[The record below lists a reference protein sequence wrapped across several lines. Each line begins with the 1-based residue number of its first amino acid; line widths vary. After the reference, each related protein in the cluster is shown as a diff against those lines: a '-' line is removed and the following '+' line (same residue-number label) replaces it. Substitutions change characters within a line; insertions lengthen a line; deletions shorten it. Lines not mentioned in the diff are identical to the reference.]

1 MGPSRALCTR
11 LASASQQ
18 VPHFKS
24 YCFAPEISPHCRL
37 TFPDLLLLYYVNPSR
52 PDLNMPALAQ
62 DKVLARDLKAKKTKS
77 RNGCGRCK
85 LKRLK
90 CDETAPGC
98 LQCKKR
104 NVACPGYEKTLK
116 WSTKY
121 EVFTPPNQ
129 SKSTSPRSRSTP
141 ITITTT
147 TTCTG
152 AKSPLPQNVA
162 SGIEA
167 LAAVLPAGRKN
178 TTTTIAQQIPT
189 VHTSSVV
196 PSPPPSFEEPACL
209 QESSTEDGDS
219 PRDYESFP
227 VEDVNNVNPV
237 MFDGFVDAIHL
248 PNEEFN
254 FAAFEPIDFD
264 SGALDSLAFDMNDL
278 SSSSQK
284 QEGAASSSM
293 PLLDRDSTRES
304 SPRLSRSLLLDLYRL
319 PSPSPN
325 PSSSGDVESLL
336 VQHYFKDVCAVFSA
350 FDSPLNPFRT
360 TIGRIYKDSPSINY
374 AIQSMAAAHLA
385 NTFPNMAA
393 MGLELQRK
401 AREALE
407 AELPLAHSGQTSA
420 TKTFLSIMLLGLTTS
435 WHDSSALGLEYLS
448 TARDLILPKL
458 FSRSGGADVEREAQF
473 FEESLI
479 HWEMLMGFV
488 TEDAMSFSPKSGLRP
503 SVTSRK
509 NAPTACGPNGK
520 TVPHP
525 WTGIAPMIHF
535 LFAEVGRLVRKERS
549 MDLESSMDLRR
560 RQENL
565 QNAASLEEDLLA
577 VDCPS
582 VDDVIDYGD
591 ERTPKEHF
599 VTIAEAYR
607 LAGLLEIYR
616 VFPSILRKRLGSEMF
631 KGTDTVDFQF
641 PTPRFETPFE
651 DTDMKLWLNSLAMH
665 IIKSLESLPSSSGT
679 FCIQPLILVAAA
691 SELRFVS
698 SVDFFDVHAN
708 DSKVVS
714 AREFVIRRLQEFAL
728 RLPNKPLRTMIQ
740 LLKETWRQSDDGKDV
755 FWIDVMNEKGY
766 HTIM

>member
-1 MGPSRALCTR
+1 
-11 LASASQQ
+11 
-18 VPHFKS
+18 
-24 YCFAPEISPHCRL
+24 
-37 TFPDLLLLYYVNPSR
+37 
-52 PDLNMPALAQ
+52 MPTLAQ

-121 EVFTPPNQ
+121 EVFNPTQ
-129 SKSTSPRSRSTP
+129 SKSASPRPRSTP
-141 ITITTT
+141 DATSTTSPA
-147 TTCTG
+147 

-167 LAAVLPAGRKN
+167 ALAAVLPAGRKN
-178 TTTTIAQQIPT
+178 SPPTQQPLTTQA
-189 VHTSSVV
+189 SSAV
-196 PSPPPSFEEPACL
+196 PSPPSFEEPASI

-219 PRDYESFP
+219 PREYEPFP
-227 VEDVNNVNPV
+227 MEDVNTMDPI
-237 MFDGFVDAIHL
+237 MLDGFVDAIQM
-248 PNEEFN
+248 PNEDFSFDPFDN
-254 FAAFEPIDFD
+254 IDFD
-264 SGALDSLAFDMNDL
+264 SGSLEDLTFDMHDL
-278 SSSSQK
+278 SQK
-284 QEGAASSSM
+284 QDMTSSSLPVM
-293 PLLDRDSTRES
+293 DREQTRES

-319 PSPSPN
+319 PSPSPD
-325 PSSSGDVESLL
+325 PSSPDDVESLL
-336 VQHYFKDVCAVFSA
+336 VQHYFKDVCAVFSS
-350 FDSPLNPFRT
+350 FDSVLNPFRT
-360 TIGRIYKDSPSINY
+360 TIGRIYKDCPSINY

-393 MGLELQRK
+393 TGLELQRK

-407 AELPLAHSGQTSA
+407 LELPLAQRDHTSA

-435 WHDSSALGLEYLS
+435 WHDSNALGLEYLS
-448 TARDLILPKL
+448 IARDLILPKL
-458 FSRSGGADVEREAQF
+458 FSRSGGIEVEREAQF

-503 SVTSRK
+503 SIAARTNTPAAR
-509 NAPTACGPNGK
+509 GPQGK

-549 MDLESSMDLRR
+549 MDRENSMDLRR

-577 VDCPS
+577 VDYPS
-582 VDDVIDYGD
+582 VDQVIDTGD

-607 LAGLLEIYR
+607 LSGLLEIYR
-616 VFPSILRKRLGSEMF
+616 VFPSILRKRLSSGKTKGSENIEF
-631 KGTDTVDFQF
+631 AF
-641 PTPRFETPFE
+641 PTPRFETVYE
-651 DTDMKLWLNSLAMH
+651 ATDIKLWLNSLAMH
-665 IIKSLESLPSSSGT
+665 IIRSLESLPSSSGT
-679 FCIQPLILVAAA
+679 FCIQPLLLVVTA
-691 SELRFVS
+691 SELKFVS
-698 SVDFFDVHAN
+698 SIDFFDVQAN
-708 DSKVVS
+708 DAEVVA

-728 RLPNKPLRTMIQ
+728 RLPNKPLRKMIQ
-740 LLKETWRQSDDGKDV
+740 LIKETWRQSDEGQDA
-755 FWIDVMNEKGY
+755 FWIDVMNDKGY

>member
-1 MGPSRALCTR
+1 
-11 LASASQQ
+11 
-18 VPHFKS
+18 
-24 YCFAPEISPHCRL
+24 
-37 TFPDLLLLYYVNPSR
+37 
-52 PDLNMPALAQ
+52 MPALAQ

-104 NVACPGYEKTLK
+104 NVPCPGYEKTLK

-121 EVFTPPNQ
+121 EVFTPPTQ
-129 SKSTSPRSRSTP
+129 SKATSPKSGSTSKPN
-141 ITITTT
+141 TTT
-147 TTCTG
+147 PTV
-152 AKSPLPQNVA
+152 AKSTLPQNVA

-167 LAAVLPAGRKN
+167 LAAVLPASKN
-178 TTTTIAQQIPT
+178 KMTTATQLTPIIQ
-189 VHTSSVV
+189 TSSTA
-196 PSPPPSFEEPACL
+196 PSPPGYEEPASV

-219 PRDYESFP
+219 PREYEPFSM
-227 VEDVNNVNPV
+227 EDVNNVDPV
-237 MFDGFVDAIHL
+237 MFDDFVDAIHL
-248 PNEEFN
+248 PHEDLTFDS
-254 FAAFEPIDFD
+254 FENIDFE
-264 SGALDSLAFDMNDL
+264 SGSLDDMTFDMHDF
-278 SSSSQK
+278 SSQK
-284 QEGAASSSM
+284 QDVATSSSM
-293 PLLDRDSTRES
+293 PLLDMDSNRES

-319 PSPSPN
+319 PSPSPS
-325 PSSSGDVESLL
+325 PSSSDDVESLL
-336 VQHYFKDVCAVFSA
+336 VQHYFKDVCAIFSS

-393 MGLELQRK
+393 TGVELQRK
-401 AREALE
+401 ARRALD
-407 AELPLAHSGQTSA
+407 AELPLARSGQTSA

-458 FSRSGGADVEREAQF
+458 FSRSRGAEVEREAQF

-503 SVTSRK
+503 SVMSRK
-509 NAPTACGPNGK
+509 NAPAARGPNGK
-520 TVPHP
+520 IVPHP

-549 MDLESSMDLRR
+549 MDRESSLDLRR

-591 ERTPKEHF
+591 ERTPKGHF

-616 VFPSILRKRLGSEMF
+616 VFPSILRKRLGSDKF
-631 KGTDTVDFQF
+631 KGTEGVDFQF

-665 IIKSLESLPSSSGT
+665 IIRSLESIPSSSGT
-679 FCIQPLILVAAA
+679 FCIQPLILVVAA

-708 DSKVVS
+708 DSEVVS
-714 AREFVIRRLQEFAL
+714 AREFVIRRMQEFAL
-728 RLPNKPLRTMIQ
+728 RLPNKPLRMMIQ
-740 LLKETWRQSDDGKDV
+740 LLKETWHQSDEGHDT

>member
-1 MGPSRALCTR
+1 
-11 LASASQQ
+11 
-18 VPHFKS
+18 
-24 YCFAPEISPHCRL
+24 
-37 TFPDLLLLYYVNPSR
+37 
-52 PDLNMPALAQ
+52 MPALAQ

-104 NVACPGYEKTLK
+104 NVPCPGYEKTLK

-121 EVFTPPNQ
+121 EVFTPPSHSRAAPPKSSSTSNLNTTTPPP
-129 SKSTSPRSRSTP
+129 KST
-141 ITITTT
+141 
-147 TTCTG
+147 
-152 AKSPLPQNVA
+152 LPQNVA

-167 LAAVLPAGRKN
+167 LAAVLPVSKN
-178 TTTTIAQQIPT
+178 KMTTTTTTPQQAPT
-189 VHTSSVV
+189 IQTSSAI
-196 PSPPPSFEEPACL
+196 PSPPSFEEPASN

-219 PRDYESFP
+219 PREYEPFP
-227 VEDVNNVNPV
+227 IEDV
-237 MFDGFVDAIHL
+237 MLDGFVDAIHL
-248 PNEEFN
+248 PHEEFS
-254 FAAFEPIDFD
+254 FDPFENIDFD
-264 SGALDSLAFDMNDL
+264 SGSLDDITFGVNDSPL
-278 SSSSQK
+278 QK
-284 QEGAASSSM
+284 LDVIPSSSM
-293 PLLDRDSTRES
+293 PLLDRDTNRES

-319 PSPSPN
+319 PSPSPS
-325 PSSSGDVESLL
+325 PTSSDDVESLL
-336 VQHYFKDVCAVFSA
+336 VQHYFKDVCAIFSS

-393 MGLELQRK
+393 TGVELQRK

-407 AELPLAHSGQTSA
+407 AELPLAQSGQTSA

-435 WHDSSALGLEYLS
+435 WHDSNALGLEYLS

-458 FSRSGGADVEREAQF
+458 FSRSRGAEVEREAQF

-509 NAPTACGPNGK
+509 NAPVARGPNGK
-520 TVPHP
+520 VVPHP

-549 MDLESSMDLRR
+549 MDRESSMDLRR

-582 VDDVIDYGD
+582 VDEVIDYGD

-616 VFPSILRKRLGSEMF
+616 VFPSILRKRLGSDKF
-631 KGTDTVDFQF
+631 KGTEAVDLQF

-665 IIKSLESLPSSSGT
+665 IIRSLESIPSSSGT
-679 FCIQPLILVAAA
+679 FCIQPLILVVAA

-708 DSKVVS
+708 DTEIVS

-740 LLKETWRQSDDGKDV
+740 LLKETWRQCDEGRDA

>member
-1 MGPSRALCTR
+1 
-11 LASASQQ
+11 
-18 VPHFKS
+18 
-24 YCFAPEISPHCRL
+24 
-37 TFPDLLLLYYVNPSR
+37 
-52 PDLNMPALAQ
+52 MPALAQ

-85 LKRLK
+85 LKRVKSHRSIIRPQLGPHADNKSQLK

-104 NVACPGYEKTLK
+104 NVPCPGYEKTLK

-121 EVFTPPNQ
+121 EVFTPPTQ
-129 SKSTSPRSRSTP
+129 SKATSPKSGSTSKPN
-141 ITITTT
+141 TTT
-147 TTCTG
+147 PTV
-152 AKSPLPQNVA
+152 AKSTLPQNVA

-167 LAAVLPAGRKN
+167 LAAVLPASKN
-178 TTTTIAQQIPT
+178 KMTTATQLTPIIQ
-189 VHTSSVV
+189 TSSTA
-196 PSPPPSFEEPACL
+196 PSPPGYEEPASV

-219 PRDYESFP
+219 PREYEPFSM
-227 VEDVNNVNPV
+227 EDVNNVDPV
-237 MFDGFVDAIHL
+237 MFDDFVDAIHL
-248 PNEEFN
+248 PHEDLTFDS
-254 FAAFEPIDFD
+254 FENIDFE
-264 SGALDSLAFDMNDL
+264 SGSLDDMTFDMHDF
-278 SSSSQK
+278 SSQK
-284 QEGAASSSM
+284 QDIATSSSM
-293 PLLDRDSTRES
+293 PLLDMDSNRES

-319 PSPSPN
+319 PSPSPS
-325 PSSSGDVESLL
+325 PSSSDDVESLL
-336 VQHYFKDVCAVFSA
+336 VQHYFKDVCAIFSS

-393 MGLELQRK
+393 TGVELQRK
-401 AREALE
+401 ARKALD
-407 AELPLAHSGQTSA
+407 AELPLARSGQTSA

-458 FSRSGGADVEREAQF
+458 FSRSRGAEVEREAQF

-503 SVTSRK
+503 SVMSRK
-509 NAPTACGPNGK
+509 NAPAARGPNGK
-520 TVPHP
+520 IVPHP

-549 MDLESSMDLRR
+549 MDRESSLDLRR

-591 ERTPKEHF
+591 ERTPKGHF

-616 VFPSILRKRLGSEMF
+616 VFPSILRKRLGSDKF
-631 KGTDTVDFQF
+631 KGTEGVDFQF

-665 IIKSLESLPSSSGT
+665 IIRSLESIPSSSGT
-679 FCIQPLILVAAA
+679 FCIQPLILVVAA

-708 DSKVVS
+708 DSEVVS
-714 AREFVIRRLQEFAL
+714 AREFVIRRMQEFAL
-728 RLPNKPLRTMIQ
+728 RLPNKPLRMMIQ
-740 LLKETWRQSDDGKDV
+740 LLKETWHQSDEGHDA

>member
-1 MGPSRALCTR
+1 
-11 LASASQQ
+11 
-18 VPHFKS
+18 
-24 YCFAPEISPHCRL
+24 
-37 TFPDLLLLYYVNPSR
+37 
-52 PDLNMPALAQ
+52 MPALAQ
-62 DKVLARDLKAKKTKS
+62 DKVLARDLKTKKTKS
-77 RNGCGRCK
+77 RNGCSRCK

-121 EVFTPPNQ
+121 EVFSPTK
-129 SKSTSPRSRSTP
+129 SKSTSPKLRLADVTPSSSTS
-141 ITITTT
+141 T
-147 TTCTG
+147 
-152 AKSPLPQNVA
+152 LPQNVA

-178 TTTTIAQQIPT
+178 TALPQPPPTTQ
-189 VHTSSVV
+189 TSSSV
-196 PSPPPSFEEPACL
+196 PSPPIFEEPTST

-219 PRDYESFP
+219 PRDYEPFP
-227 VEDVNNVNPV
+227 MENVNTVDPI
-237 MFDGFVDAIHL
+237 MFDTTPL
-248 PNEEFN
+248 CNEDFN
-254 FAAFEPIDFD
+254 FDPFESIDFD
-264 SGALDSLAFDMNDL
+264 SASLDELTFDIHDL
-278 SSSSQK
+278 SPK
-284 QEGAASSSM
+284 QDTISASL
-293 PLLDRDSTRES
+293 PLMDREPGRES

-325 PSSSGDVESLL
+325 PSTTDDVESLL
-336 VQHYFKDVCAVFSA
+336 VQHYFKDVCAVFSS
-350 FDSPLNPFRT
+350 FDSVLNPFRT

-393 MGLELQRK
+393 TGVELQRK
-401 AREALE
+401 AREALDM
-407 AELPLAHSGQTSA
+407 ELPLAQSGKTSA

-435 WHDSSALGLEYLS
+435 WHESNALGLEYLS

-458 FSRSGGADVEREAQF
+458 LGRAGGAEVEREAQF

-503 SVTSRK
+503 NVTARK
-509 NAPTACGPNGK
+509 NAPAARGLNGK

-549 MDLESSMDLRR
+549 MDRESSMDLRR

-577 VDCPS
+577 VDYPS
-582 VDDVIDYGD
+582 VDEVVDTGD
-591 ERTPKEHF
+591 ERTPKQHF

-607 LAGLLEIYR
+607 LSGLLEIYR
-616 VFPSILRKRLGSEMF
+616 VFPSILRKRLGSDKFQSSGNM
-631 KGTDTVDFQF
+631 DFEF

-665 IIKSLESLPSSSGT
+665 IIRSLESLPASSGT
-679 FCIQPLILVAAA
+679 FCIQPLLLVVAA
-691 SELRFVS
+691 SELKFVS

-708 DSKVVS
+708 DAEVVA
-714 AREFVIRRLQEFAL
+714 AREFAIRRLQEFAL

-740 LLKETWRQSDDGKDV
+740 LIKETWRQTDEGHDA